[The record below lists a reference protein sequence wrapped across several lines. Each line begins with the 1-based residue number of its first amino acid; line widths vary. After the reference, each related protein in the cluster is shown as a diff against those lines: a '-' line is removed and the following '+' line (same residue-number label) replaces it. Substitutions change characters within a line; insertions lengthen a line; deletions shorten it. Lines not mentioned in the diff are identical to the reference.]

1 MHRLGGL
8 KLVLEDVSF
17 RQSARWI
24 QFLLLNNSLL
34 GPILPS
40 QFHDADGAAVRKKAE
55 EKKRGKKIKSN
66 GQ

>member
-1 MHRLGGL
+1 
-8 KLVLEDVSF
+8 
-17 RQSARWI
+17 
-24 QFLLLNNSLL
+24 
-34 GPILPS
+34 LPS